1 MSPSRRL
8 GLVFGLLALLSL
20 PALASLEPP
29 VRRFVLPNG
38 LTVLFLERHDA
49 PVFTGFLLAK
59 VGSVNEWPGITG
71 GSHLLEHMM
80 FKGTRRMGT
89 LDPDAEKPV
98 LDRIDRLA
106 SQMRGEQARLRTSD
120 GEGNP
125 ARVES
130 LRREIARLE
139 ASLKKYAVSDELW
152 GLYQRHGGT
161 GLNAS
166 TGRDSTQYY
175 VQLPRNRFRLWAF
188 LESDRLAGPIFRE
201 FYSERDVVREERRL
215 RIETD
220 PAAMLS
226 EQFMAAVHTGSPYG
240 HPVIGWPSDLETLSR
255 EYLLA
260 YFRHYYA
267 PNNLVAVVIGDLQ
280 EAEVRRVM
288 QENFGPIPRQP
299 EPRPVF
305 TRDTFPVGERRI
317 EVVQEAR
324 PRLMMGYPGPAPGHP
339 DQYALEVLAGVLS
352 SGRTSRFHENMVET
366 GLALAASAVQYN
378 RALDNL
384 FVVSAVPQEPHT
396 AAQVE
401 AALDRE
407 IQRLCEQPP
416 EPWELE
422 KVRRNLE
429 ADFVRSMADPMGL
442 AGALARAEAF
452 RGSWRRF
459 DERPRFA
466 AVTGADV
473 QRVARQYLTRER
485 RTVATLVRKE
495 AQP

>member
-1 MSPSRRL
+1 MSASHRL
-8 GLVFGLLALLSL
+8 GLVLSLLLVLSL
-20 PALASLEPP
+20 PAFASLELP

-38 LTVLFLERHDA
+38 LTVLFLERHGA
-49 PVFTGFLLAK
+49 PVFTGYLLAK

-80 FKGTRRMGT
+80 FKGTRRLGT
-89 LDPDAEKPV
+89 LDPDAERPV
-98 LDRIDRLA
+98 LDKIDRLA
-106 SQMRGEQARLRTSD
+106 GQMRSEQARLRTSY
-120 GEGNP
+120 GEGSP
-125 ARVES
+125 SRVEA

-139 ASLKKYAVSDELW
+139 AGLKKYAVSDELW

-175 VQLPRNRFRLWAF
+175 VQLPKNRFRLWAF

-215 RIETD
+215 RVETD
-220 PAAMLS
+220 PASMLS
-226 EQFMAAVHTGSPYG
+226 EQFMAAVHSGSPYG
-240 HPVIGWPSDLETLSR
+240 SPVIGWPSDLDTLSR

-267 PNNLVAVVIGDLQ
+267 PNNLVAVIIGDLQ
-280 EAEVRRVM
+280 ETQVRQIM
-288 QENFGPIPRQP
+288 QEYFGPIPRQP
-299 EPRPVF
+299 DPRPVF
-305 TRDTFPVGERRI
+305 TRDTPPVGERRV

-324 PRLMMGYPGPAPGHP
+324 SRLLMGYPGPVPGHP
-339 DQYALEVLAGVLS
+339 DQYALEVLAGILS
-352 SGRTSRFHENMVET
+352 TGRTSRLHLQLVET
-366 GLALAASAVQYN
+366 GKAMAASAFQYD

-384 FVVSAVPQEPHT
+384 FVVSAIPQEPFT
-396 AAQVE
+396 VDQVE
-401 AALDRE
+401 AALEAE
-407 IQRLCEQPP
+407 IQRIGAQPP

-429 ADFVRSMADPMGL
+429 ADFVRSVANPMGL

-452 RGSWRRF
+452 RGSWRSF
-459 DERPRFA
+459 DERPRYA
-466 AVTGADV
+466 AVTSADV

-485 RTVATLVRKE
+485 RIVATLVRKE